1 MALRFAD
8 LRSPAIRHPIEWGLD
23 QLRFAALA
31 LGRADEA
38 PVGAP
43 VIGGPVTIRRI
54 GLADLRAALTA
65 GMADFAANRSDV
77 LFLSVIYPLLGLLLA
92 RLAFGYDMLPLLFPL
107 AAGFALIGPFA
118 AVGLNE
124 MSRRRALGG
133 EVGWSDAF
141 GVLASPALGPILLLG
156 LILASLFGLWL
167 IAAAIIYD
175 HTLGPAAP
183 ASLAAFAH
191 DVVATRAGWA
201 MIGLGLG
208 VGFVFALVVLMISAV
223 AFPLLLDRHAGLE
236 TAIWTSVRATVTN
249 PGPMACW
256 GLIVAFG
263 LVIGSVPALLGL
275 AVVMPVLGHATW
287 HLYRRLVAPAEPGHA

>member
-8 LRSPAIRHPIEWGLD
+8 LRSPAIRHPLEWGLD
-23 QLRFAALA
+23 QIRFTALA
-31 LGRADEA
+31 FGRGAEA
-38 PVGAP
+38 PPA
-43 VIGGPVTIRRI
+43 GPIMVRRI
-54 GLADLRAALTA
+54 GLADLRAALAA
-65 GMADFAANRSDV
+65 GMEDFSANRGDV
-77 LFLSVIYPLLGLLLA
+77 LFLSGSYPLLGLVLA
-92 RLAFGYDMLPLLFPL
+92 RLAFGYEMLPLLFPL

-124 MSRRRALGG
+124 MSRRRELGG
-133 EVGWSDAF
+133 DVGWSDAF

-167 IAAAIIYD
+167 IAAALIFD

-183 ASLAAFAH
+183 PSLAAFAR

-201 MIGLGLG
+201 MIGIGLG
-208 VGFVFALVVLMISAV
+208 TGFVFALVVLMISAV

-236 TAIWTSVRATVTN
+236 TAIWTSVRVTVAN

-256 GLIVAFG
+256 GLIVAAG

-287 HLYRRLVAPAEPGHA
+287 HLYRRLVAPAEPGRA

>member
-8 LRSPAIRHPIEWGLD
+8 LRSPAIRNPIEWGLD

-31 LGRADEA
+31 VGHEDAA
-38 PVGAP
+38 PASGP
-43 VIGGPVTIRRI
+43 VIVRRI
-54 GLADLRAALTA
+54 GLTEVRAALAA
-65 GMADFAANRSDV
+65 GMRDFSANRSDV

-92 RLAFGYDMLPLLFPL
+92 RLAFGYEMLPLLFPL
-107 AAGFALIGPFA
+107 AAGFALLGPFA

-124 MSRRRALGG
+124 MSRRRELGG
-133 EVGWSDAF
+133 DIRWSDAF

-156 LILASLFGLWL
+156 LILATLFGLWL
-167 IAAAIIYD
+167 IAAAMIYD

-183 ASLAAFAH
+183 TSLTAFAR

-201 MIGLGLG
+201 MIGIGIG
-208 VGFVFALVVLMISAV
+208 TGFIFALVVLMISAV
-223 AFPLLLDRHAGLE
+223 AFPLLLDRRAGLE

-287 HLYRRLVAPAEPGHA
+287 HLYRRLVVPAEPGRA

>member
-23 QLRFAALA
+23 QFRFAARA
-31 LGRADEA
+31 VGREDAA
-38 PVGAP
+38 PAAGP
-43 VIGGPVTIRRI
+43 VIVRRI
-54 GLADLRAALTA
+54 GLADLRAALAA
-65 GMADFAANRSDV
+65 GLEDFSANRSDV

-167 IAAAIIYD
+167 IAAAIIFD

-191 DVVATRAGWA
+191 DVLATRAGWA

-236 TAIWTSVRATVTN
+236 TAIWTSVRATATN